1 MLIIYHESE
10 DESSNLMI
18 ALDVGMLR
26 KLLFTHHYLY
36 RGLVIFHVFST
47 C

>member
-1 MLIIYHESE
+1 MLIIYRESE

-18 ALDVGMLR
+18 AVDVGMLR
-26 KLLFTHHYLY
+26 KLLFTLHYLY
-36 RGLVIFHVFST
+36 STLVIFNTFSV